1 MLRPLVQRFSLIC
14 REANH
19 VFHPVTLATSAVYP
33 PESSAVAYSGAAH
46 CSYDAQGETGT
57 PDQKKRIGIRA
68 EN

>member
-19 VFHPVTLATSAVYP
+19 VFHPVTLAASAVYP
-33 PESSAVAYSGAAH
+33 PAGTAVTCSDAA
-46 CSYDAQGETGT
+46 CRSYDAQGETGT

>member
-1 MLRPLVQRFSLIC
+1 MLRPLVQQFSLIC

-33 PESSAVAYSGAAH
+33 PRSSAVAYSGAAH

>member
-33 PESSAVAYSGAAH
+33 PGNSAVAYSGAAH

>member
-33 PESSAVAYSGAAH
+33 PAGSAVAYSVAA
-46 CSYDAQGETGT
+46 CRSYDSQGETGT
-57 PDQKKRIGIRA
+57 PDQKKRIGIRT

>member
-1 MLRPLVQRFSLIC
+1 MLRPLVQQFSLIC

-33 PESSAVAYSGAAH
+33 PGSSAVAYSGAAR
-46 CSYDAQGETGT
+46 CPYDAQGETGT

>member
-1 MLRPLVQRFSLIC
+1 MRRPLVQRFSLVC
-14 REANH
+14 REANR

-33 PESSAVAYSGAAH
+33 PADAAIAYSGTARR
-46 CSYDAQGETGT
+46 SYDTQGETGT

>member
-33 PESSAVAYSGAAH
+33 PAGAAAAYSGAVRR
-46 CSYDAQGETGT
+46 SYDAQGETGT

>member
-1 MLRPLVQRFSLIC
+1 MLRPLVQQFSLIC

-19 VFHPVTLATSAVYP
+19 VFHPVTLATSAVYSP
-33 PESSAVAYSGAAH
+33 GSSAVAYSGAAR

>member
-19 VFHPVTLATSAVYP
+19 VFHPVTLATPAVYP
-33 PESSAVAYSGAAH
+33 PSGVAVTYSVTEG
-46 CSYDAQGETGT
+46 CSYDTQGETGT